1 VEIETNRLDSIMEK
15 SDENQ
20 EQPSASINN
29 NTDGTQHNRWDSWSK
44 LKNSFNNL
52 TKSRFN

>member
-15 SDENQ
+15 NDENQ
-20 EQPSASINN
+20 EQSISINN
-29 NTDGTQHNRWDSWSK
+29 NADSTQHNRWDSWSK